1 MRLVCCDGQISFRSL
16 MSGAL
21 SMEAGDGSHVEFEF
35 GAVVGGG
42 MSDVR
47 RSAACG
53 IVGTELVLGVGW

>member
-1 MRLVCCDGQISFRSL
+1 

-42 MSDVR
+42 VSDVR
-47 RSAACG
+47 RWAACG
-53 IVGTELVLGVGW
+53 IVDTELVLGVGW